1 VYLVP
6 GDGQPGF
13 IDSAPLALNLIPVK
27 PRPAVRAL
35 VAYQVWAVS
44 FGVYRRPAVAVEVLG
59 ASNIANQT
67 FERKQTMTTAIRNWV
82 GRLAVLLTLLYS
94 GWLAVIGTYANLALL
109 RTGYFSISDTAL
121 INASVGTLGVASCIA
136 MIWFPRRGSIG
147 AVFAMVSI
155 AGIHLY
161 NLAAKYKFEFL
172 RSILEQL
179 TVPILLAT
187 VLCLVFVLAPDVEVV
202 ERRSDT

>member
-1 VYLVP
+1 MATT
-6 GDGQPGF
+6 
-13 IDSAPLALNLIPVK
+13 I
-27 PRPAVRAL
+27 
-35 VAYQVWAVS
+35 
-44 FGVYRRPAVAVEVLG
+44 
-59 ASNIANQT
+59 
-67 FERKQTMTTAIRNWV
+67 RKWM
-82 GRLAVLLTLLYS
+82 GLLAVVLTLFYS
-94 GWLAVIGTYANLALL
+94 GWLAVIGTYANFALL

-121 INASVGTLGVASCIA
+121 VYSVVGILGVASCAA
-136 MIWFPRRGSIG
+136 MIWFPRGGSIG

-187 VLCLVFVLAPDVEVV
+187 VICLVFVLAPEEEVL
-202 ERRSDT
+202 ERRSDA

>member
-1 VYLVP
+1 VIALQVWRVSIGVYK
-6 GDGQPGF
+6 
-13 IDSAPLALNLIPVK
+13 ALAIAVDVLGTLN
-27 PRPAVRAL
+27 RASQELETEHL
-35 VAYQVWAVS
+35 VATK
-44 FGVYRRPAVAVEVLG
+44 
-59 ASNIANQT
+59 I
-67 FERKQTMTTAIRNWV
+67 RKWM
-82 GRLAVLLTLLYS
+82 GLLAVVLTLFYS
-94 GWLAVIGTYANLALL
+94 GWVALIGTYANFARM

-121 INASVGTLGVASCIA
+121 IYSAVGTLAVASCAA

-161 NLAAKYKFEFL
+161 NLAAKHKFEFL

-187 VLCLVFVLAPDVEVV
+187 VICLVFVLAPEEEVV
-202 ERRSDT
+202 ERRSNA